1 MALVHTDET
10 EFSAWLQSIKFVD
23 DEGVVVP
30 MVLQDDDSED
40 FDEDRTE

>member
-1 MALVHTDET
+1 MALVHTDEA
-10 EFSAWLQSIKFVD
+10 EFSTWLQSIKFVD

-40 FDEDRTE
+40 PDNDRAE